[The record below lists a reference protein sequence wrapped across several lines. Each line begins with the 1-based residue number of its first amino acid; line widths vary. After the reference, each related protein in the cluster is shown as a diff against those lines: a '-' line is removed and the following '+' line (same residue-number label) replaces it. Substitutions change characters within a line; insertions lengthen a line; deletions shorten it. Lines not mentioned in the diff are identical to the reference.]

1 MPGGQQQQHHQVTMD
16 RNRRTRGSSSNH
28 DPGLYDL
35 PSFYSPDYVVPRTD
49 IPSIETSG
57 ECRVRASTPFRG
69 SSMEDK
75 EDSGAESFSHGRP
88 LATMDADDANSRGS
102 GNGGIYRNKCVS
114 FLALVAGLAAFGCS
128 LASLAGTT
136 NWVDTWEPIDMP
148 PIQDWPLL
156 FGTGYGSLMP
166 SRSKDGQ
173 SSSSSKGNVKSSWSP
188 STSSTKESA
197 SGFAN
202 GQDLTATKSNWES
215 SLRPPPLP
223 PAPGGGHQHVPS
235 TVENVTTTSPSLP
248 SAVTTTTTSR
258 PTSDDEFDY
267 DDDDDDDYYAQDES
281 YSKNGRVIDD
291 DDEVFDEEE
300 IVMLRHEEEEQQ
312 NQEEDPHQEGNE
324 AKRSLVVVFHVG
336 LFRACPVLKG
346 ELPSSVGKFKK
357 DTHLLLLLLLLLLLH
372 ILLNSHVQS
381 LKKKKK
387 EIFVKIW
394 RILYQGKL

>member
-1 MPGGQQQQHHQVTMD
+1 MPGGQQQQHQVTMD

-57 ECRVRASTPFRG
+57 EFRVRASTPFRG

-75 EDSGAESFSHGRP
+75 EDSGEESFSHGRP
-88 LATMDADDANSRGS
+88 LATMDGDDANSRGS
-102 GNGGIYRNKCVS
+102 GNGGLYRNKCVS

-173 SSSSSKGNVKSSWSP
+173 SSSSSSSSKGNVKSSWSP
-188 STSSTKESA
+188 STSSTKASA

-215 SLRPPPLP
+215 SLRPPPPP
-223 PAPGGGHQHVPS
+223 PAPGGGYQHVPS

-248 SAVTTTTTSR
+248 SAVTTTTSR
-258 PTSDDEFDY
+258 PPSDDEFDY
-267 DDDDDDDYYAQDES
+267 DDDDYYAQDES

-291 DDEVFDEEE
+291 DDDEESDEE

-357 DTHLLLLLLLLLLLH
+357 DTHLLLLFH
-372 ILLNSHVQS
+372 ILLYSSRVQS
-381 LKKKKK
+381 
-387 EIFVKIW
+387 
-394 RILYQGKL
+394 